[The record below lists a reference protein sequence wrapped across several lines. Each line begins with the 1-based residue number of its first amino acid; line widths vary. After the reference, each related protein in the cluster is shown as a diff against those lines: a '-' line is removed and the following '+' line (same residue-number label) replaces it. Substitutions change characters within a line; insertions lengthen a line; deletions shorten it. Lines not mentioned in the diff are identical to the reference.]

1 MIEFCSRTIASLS
14 PVSKPEAERSAATN
28 RSVRSGLGAS
38 PLDREGRARFLGEE
52 ISHRADEHSRVVR
65 LDRRACFGIDMN
77 PDLPFQLRYA
87 ANRRT
92 QVRRAEQI
100 VDDAVPRRVP
110 PRSDDMFVRIDRLD
124 IVADGGI
131 RYVEPLARQISQ
143 KNQAR
148 RA

>member
-1 MIEFCSRTIASLS
+1 
-14 PVSKPEAERSAATN
+14 
-28 RSVRSGLGAS
+28 
-38 PLDREGRARFLGEE
+38 
-52 ISHRADEHSRVVR
+52 
-65 LDRRACFGIDMN
+65 MN
-77 PDLPFQLRYA
+77 PDLPFQLRCA
-87 ANRRT
+87 TNRRT